1 MMKKYHILIV
11 LLLVMYTA
19 SAQRFPVRIIPTV
32 NPPAPV
38 NFYNYADGTTLNSP
52 LRVQLLLGDLAISNR
67 QIRLKVAFEGNG
79 IRFESTDNV
88 IGAAPLFIDGGTPLL
103 LTNADLAPYFEL
115 QNLQGISP
123 RRYGQVIP
131 EGNYQFCFEV
141 FDVARGVQLGERT
154 CASTFIFNNDP
165 PFLNLPVDGANI
177 EPKPVDNIV
186 FQWTP
191 RHINVSN
198 VEYEFSL
205 VEIWDNSVDPQTAF
219 LTSPP
224 IYQVTTRAT
233 SLVYGP
239 AQPLLLNNKR
249 YAWQVQ
255 AKALRGA
262 EEIGLFRND
271 GKSEI
276 FWFSKTET
284 CGTPKNI
291 SGEPKGLSKMNV
303 FWDEDPNVFSEYT
316 IAYREKD
323 RPNARWFT
331 KRTNAGWATVW
342 DLKPNTTYEYKV
354 KGKCTFQYGAYSNTQ
369 ELQTAAAEDETANY
383 NCGIVP
389 DEVAITNRQGHPNLL
404 IGDRIT
410 AGDFVITLTDITSEA
425 NGVISGSGFVRVPYF
440 EFARFGVV
448 FNNILVNTDYQ
459 LAEGEIVTLYDP
471 VFGENAEL
479 VVDINTN
486 VGKGINGDKGEIKEI
501 TLDFVIEKITINEF
515 GAIVVTGTN
524 GEEHIIPG
532 GKDVTIVDKEGTP
545 WTVSENGEITKGESA
560 EGGKATPNNTQG
572 ISASGVT
579 QITAKGVRVTFNN
592 SGFYYYDGIPNRVA
606 DKLTAVYDYLPI
618 NEGGE
623 YAVPYKAISNIPSHE
638 NDSITATVT
647 FTDNSSTK
655 KDIIFKTKDGIK
667 VNATWEGNTATLQLQ
682 QKFDYAVE
690 DILATVKPKDSTG
703 QYTVAGVFKHVHLA
717 AQELKAID
725 ITLVPVQRN
734 AISANIKAQI
744 NAIYNKAGADFN
756 ITIDPPLD
764 ISKADW
770 NLDGNDTVDV
780 GDSSLLAQYTEEERA
795 IFRYYKS
802 QHTYD
807 SKRYYIFV
815 LGETMLPSKTIEGF
829 MPLGR
834 QYGFVFN
841 PSNLAKTIAHE
852 LGHGVFGLQHPWD
865 TYNFEPGQTDW
876 LMDNSSDGTVLNHM
890 DWEQM
895 HAGGIKLYTF
905 QGDEDGESARL
916 KFRPDKKF
924 TVKID
929 GVDYF
934 QFLTPTGQV
943 LNIEYDNLLEVS
955 FYFGIASDGYEL
967 LLPSTLLG
975 FKIKEGNK
983 GVDYKLSFSRL
994 KSDGYKN
1001 AKGNYFVPTT
1011 NAVKNKNVL
1020 VGYTSPM
1027 AGEEGFIMAK
1037 HNYSDATS
1045 FDFNNT
1051 NKALLNVST
1060 VNFYPNASNKLYRQF
1075 YNDRLLTG
1083 SSQQSITTDYRN
1095 TIKGHE
1101 EGNEFLVVLKIAEW
1115 RSRYPFFFDK
1125 FTTTFDA
1132 WTRGNLK
1139 RETRVKGRGEY
1150 LGIWN
1155 ERMGEDLS
1163 LFEQYTNAST
1173 KIEFYK
1179 VFLEEFKN
1187 YVYNASNN
1195 NRECLE
1201 NLKANIATIT
1211 VSEVLN
1217 CIERAS
1223 QDELK
1228 LHITQDGRQE
1238 VIKLLLSE
1246 TWVNGASEEA
1256 IVKLFQ
1262 YVPKNFDEEKFFK
1275 FFENTCNLSLVGRRQ
1290 QPVNR
1295 CLWSLLFDAV
1305 DDSDIVFSGNNRQA
1319 LMRSILTIFY
1329 KSERFKNAWLKG
1341 LDPDGAFIK
1350 AHTYVFDYK
1359 NIFARLVSGKYESLD
1374 TSVNS
1379 EGLLRVVQINSDN
1392 DRNETYKPFDFTQ
1405 LVNKSL
1411 LEKGSVFK
1419 KTDANGKPIALPLP
1433 AIVLHYISEDAES
1446 QTAKDVIITAVDVA
1460 SLALT
1465 GTPTSQLA
1473 KLFIYADKVS
1483 SIASIAGTAFRE
1495 DIPKLANLF
1504 NTVSLA
1510 TGVTSLG
1517 SFALNTNAIKA
1528 LTKSD
1533 DVKHIEDVLSS
1544 IETLKT
1550 NDALDVLSQLKK
1562 SDTDDGVEAI
1572 IELLETKK
1580 VTHVDDVVLVERL
1593 DNAVKVLR
1601 GVGVTNDVIKTVKS
1615 IDEAIALLKV
1625 EFNFSENIIKEQFL
1639 DLFDKSSDVAK
1650 LDVAQI
1656 EKLKLDGLNYFISK
1670 QYDELY
1676 NLFKH
1681 YKINPWGDVIW
1692 PPLEGFSKIIERVKA
1707 SDYKKAIDRFQD
1719 RPSLGGGYG
1728 SPVKSGEGID
1738 DLVYTYDSRMLASK
1752 LENDAYYFNFYMT
1765 EKATDVELTI
1775 GDVAPWFN
1783 KDARLAGE
1791 QIKFSEGLHSIDR
1804 SYFKNVK
1811 VEQKVLGEFRKCVVD
1826 QSKAEVVVEL
1836 QKVFN
1841 RLPKDISND
1850 IVDYINDSRDI
1861 LNRFKDAQKAD
1872 KLEELIEA
1880 YKIFRKNGYK
1890 TPCK

>member
-1 MMKKYHILIV
+1 MMKKYHILIA

-271 GKSEI
+271 GKSEV

-369 ELQTAAAEDETANY
+369 ELRTAAAEDETANY

-389 DEVAITNRQGHPNLL
+389 DEVAITNRQGHSNLL

-486 VGKGINGDKGEIKEI
+486 VGKGINGDKGEIKEV

-560 EGGKATPNNTQG
+560 QGGKATPNNTQG

-623 YAVPYKAISNIPSHE
+623 YAVPYKVISNIPSHE
-638 NDSITATVT
+638 NDIITATVT

-655 KDIIFKTKDGIK
+655 EDIIFKTKDGIK

-802 QHTYD
+802 QRTYD

-876 LMDNSSDGTVLNHM
+876 LMDNSPNGTALNHM

-895 HAGGIKLYTF
+895 HSGGINIYAF
-905 QGDEDGESARL
+905 QDDEDGEFEPWTHLQGLIVENFEGYENLNKVFIDETGALVKLPAEARDFSFYRGYLIGFTINNERWISFGVRKKDKYKGFYKDVVEKENGTYSLTSNNKPYIFNLPIEQNDDVFFVLKPKEEGSCVPSDIYKAVSSTSIQSNTSHIDQKIISSTDLINENGFISAIENFGTNDNKLNCLPSRTREFFKFVIEHNNSYNNALTEEEENALFNELVKYKNIHIQGLDGNIPSAPYASITFNEMLNYGVNELVANLKENENRILEELKDVLLVITMEDYELIRDVYDIYNTNAAIDKNCTFFEHTSQLFQDNPNPSSSEKYIAIAKDVYEVANLNEFFEGLSCLLGKAIIPEKYYNKNRL
-916 KFRPDKKF
+916 DFTGLNLENNFQQQLALVGFPSDVSNNLSDFITFYQDAGMACGCGAWNSAIDAIKGLPDLAAMLSTHPEDVYNAITGLFRDNNGDLASKGFLEGTIEALKAHHGFHNGNIVDEYEVAYSVCYDAVFVLSLYVGVGEVKALAQAGSFAKRIAILKGIVKNIPKSAIGSIKNIPKMLQKLPENTQKVLLTMANEALLHAPKTYLKALDTQIATLALYTNTSVEIARFTANGYVIISEASRAAQVKNIIFTSAEDVTNLAGDSGKLVLFTDEGGEVFAKIVDDLVNAGGDLLNSSGKFIDDILEADYAKYLTRKSSQGKPPRNRLDWKEARDYWLNDSPLARGNNFNKKAWKEEWYPAWEVRLDNGKF
-924 TVKID
+924 ID
-929 GVDYF
+929 GYNPFTKEIVSRKATELVDIQESTFIKY
-934 QFLTPTGQV
+934 L
-943 LNIEYDNLLEVS
+943 D
-955 FYFGIASDGYEL
+955 EL
-967 LLPSTLLG
+967 KTKYAPPRT
-975 FKIKEGNK
+975 
-983 GVDYKLSFSRL
+983 
-994 KSDGYKN
+994 
-1001 AKGNYFVPTT
+1001 
-1011 NAVKNKNVL
+1011 
-1020 VGYTSPM
+1020 
-1027 AGEEGFIMAK
+1027 
-1037 HNYSDATS
+1037 
-1045 FDFNNT
+1045 
-1051 NKALLNVST
+1051 
-1060 VNFYPNASNKLYRQF
+1060 
-1075 YNDRLLTG
+1075 
-1083 SSQQSITTDYRN
+1083 ITTKKQGAIYDQLRTNPELPLDSKLILEIPESNANFSGLAKYR
-1095 TIKGHE
+1095 
-1101 EGNEFLVVLKIAEW
+1101 KIAE
-1115 RSRYPFFFDK
+1115 
-1125 FTTTFDA
+1125 
-1132 WTRGNLK
+1132 
-1139 RETRVKGRGEY
+1139 
-1150 LGIWN
+1150 
-1155 ERMGEDLS
+1155 
-1163 LFEQYTNAST
+1163 
-1173 KIEFYK
+1173 
-1179 VFLEEFKN
+1179 
-1187 YVYNASNN
+1187 
-1195 NRECLE
+1195 
-1201 NLKANIATIT
+1201 
-1211 VSEVLN
+1211 
-1217 CIERAS
+1217 
-1223 QDELK
+1223 
-1228 LHITQDGRQE
+1228 
-1238 VIKLLLSE
+1238 
-1246 TWVNGASEEA
+1246 
-1256 IVKLFQ
+1256 
-1262 YVPKNFDEEKFFK
+1262 
-1275 FFENTCNLSLVGRRQ
+1275 
-1290 QPVNR
+1290 
-1295 CLWSLLFDAV
+1295 
-1305 DDSDIVFSGNNRQA
+1305 
-1319 LMRSILTIFY
+1319 
-1329 KSERFKNAWLKG
+1329 
-1341 LDPDGAFIK
+1341 
-1350 AHTYVFDYK
+1350 
-1359 NIFARLVSGKYESLD
+1359 
-1374 TSVNS
+1374 
-1379 EGLLRVVQINSDN
+1379 
-1392 DRNETYKPFDFTQ
+1392 
-1405 LVNKSL
+1405 
-1411 LEKGSVFK
+1411 EKGIILRL
-1419 KTDANGKPIALPLP
+1419 KP
-1433 AIVLHYISEDAES
+1433 E
-1446 QTAKDVIITAVDVA
+1446 
-1460 SLALT
+1460 
-1465 GTPTSQLA
+1465 
-1473 KLFIYADKVS
+1473 
-1483 SIASIAGTAFRE
+1483 
-1495 DIPKLANLF
+1495 
-1504 NTVSLA
+1504 
-1510 TGVTSLG
+1510 
-1517 SFALNTNAIKA
+1517 
-1528 LTKSD
+1528 
-1533 DVKHIEDVLSS
+1533 
-1544 IETLKT
+1544 
-1550 NDALDVLSQLKK
+1550 
-1562 SDTDDGVEAI
+1562 
-1572 IELLETKK
+1572 
-1580 VTHVDDVVLVERL
+1580 
-1593 DNAVKVLR
+1593 
-1601 GVGVTNDVIKTVKS
+1601 
-1615 IDEAIALLKV
+1615 
-1625 EFNFSENIIKEQFL
+1625 
-1639 DLFDKSSDVAK
+1639 
-1650 LDVAQI
+1650 
-1656 EKLKLDGLNYFISK
+1656 
-1670 QYDELY
+1670 
-1676 NLFKH
+1676 
-1681 YKINPWGDVIW
+1681 
-1692 PPLEGFSKIIERVKA
+1692 
-1707 SDYKKAIDRFQD
+1707 
-1719 RPSLGGGYG
+1719 
-1728 SPVKSGEGID
+1728 
-1738 DLVYTYDSRMLASK
+1738 
-1752 LENDAYYFNFYMT
+1752 
-1765 EKATDVELTI
+1765 
-1775 GDVAPWFN
+1775 
-1783 KDARLAGE
+1783 
-1791 QIKFSEGLHSIDR
+1791 
-1804 SYFKNVK
+1804 
-1811 VEQKVLGEFRKCVVD
+1811 
-1826 QSKAEVVVEL
+1826 
-1836 QKVFN
+1836 
-1841 RLPKDISND
+1841 
-1850 IVDYINDSRDI
+1850 
-1861 LNRFKDAQKAD
+1861 
-1872 KLEELIEA
+1872 
-1880 YKIFRKNGYK
+1880 
-1890 TPCK
+1890 